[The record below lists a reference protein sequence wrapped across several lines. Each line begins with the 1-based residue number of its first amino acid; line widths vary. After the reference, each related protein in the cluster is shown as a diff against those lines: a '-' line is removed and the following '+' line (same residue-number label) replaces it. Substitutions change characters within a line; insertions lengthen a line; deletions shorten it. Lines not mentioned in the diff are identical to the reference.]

1 VPTAE
6 LLPLREPGQ
15 GPDEAEPDGGDGRA
29 PDGGIAWTQLG
40 TRRRDWRASSTTRRC
55 AFDLGAKESELAEL
69 TERSA
74 DPNLWDDPTSAQR
87 VMRRAE
93 ELRAEI
99 ETWRAMADRARG
111 LAEMAELAAADPDEG
126 AALALA
132 PDLERDLAGL
142 QADWNRMEQ
151 QLLLSEPFDE
161 RGAIVSVYAGAGGTE
176 SQDWAEMLLRMYLR
190 WAERARFKTEILE
203 ATEGEE
209 AGLKSVSF
217 SVDGRWAYGRLRSER
232 GVHRLVRISPYDSQ
246 KRRHTSFA
254 LVEVMP
260 EVPEDAAAEIDEKEL
275 RIDTYRSS
283 GAGGQHVNK
292 TDSAVRLTHLPT
304 GIVVAVQ
311 SERSQ
316 HQNKDRA
323 MSVLRAKLIERQM
336 EEREAEMARL
346 RGEHVEAG
354 WGNQIR
360 SYVLQPYTMVKDLRT
375 GVETSNP
382 TAVLDGELDAFIE
395 GYLRSRVGEGDP
407 TPTA

>member
-1 VPTAE
+1 
-6 LLPLREPGQ
+6 
-15 GPDEAEPDGGDGRA
+15 
-29 PDGGIAWTQLG
+29 
-40 TRRRDWRASSTTRRC
+40 
-55 AFDLGAKESELAEL
+55 
-69 TERSA
+69 
-74 DPNLWDDPTSAQR
+74 
-87 VMRRAE
+87 MRRAE

-99 ETWRAMADRARG
+99 ESWRSLEQRANG
-111 LAEMAELAAADPDEG
+111 LAEMAEMAAADPVE
-126 AALALA
+126 ASSLEA
-132 PDLERDLAGL
+132 DLQRDLDAL
-142 QADWNRMEQ
+142 QTEWRRVEQ

-161 RGAIVSVYAGAGGTE
+161 RGAIVSIHAGAGGTE

-190 WAERARFKTEILE
+190 WAERHRYRTEILE

-217 SVDGRWAYGRLRSER
+217 AIDGRWAYGLLRSER

-260 EVPEDAAAEIDEKEL
+260 EVPEDAAIEIDEKDL
-275 RIDTYRSS
+275 RVDTYRAS

-304 GIVVAVQ
+304 GVVVAVQ

-316 HQNKDRA
+316 HQNRDRA
-323 MSVLRAKLIERQM
+323 MAVLRARLIERQV

-382 TAVLDGELDAFIE
+382 MAVLDGELDAFMD
-395 GYLRSRVGEGDP
+395 GYLRSRVGAGGDGP
-407 TPTA
+407 LPAA

>member
-1 VPTAE
+1 
-6 LLPLREPGQ
+6 
-15 GPDEAEPDGGDGRA
+15 
-29 PDGGIAWTQLG
+29 
-40 TRRRDWRASSTTRRC
+40 
-55 AFDLGAKESELAEL
+55 
-69 TERSA
+69 
-74 DPNLWDDPTSAQR
+74 
-87 VMRRAE
+87 MRRAE
-93 ELRAEI
+93 EIRSEI
-99 ETWRAMADRARG
+99 EAWRSMSERATG
-111 LAEMAELAAADPDEG
+111 LAEMAEMAAADPEEG
-126 AALALA
+126 ASLQA
-132 PDLERDLAGL
+132 DLERDLAQL
-142 QADWNRMEQ
+142 QADWGRMEQ
-151 QLLLSEPFDE
+151 QLLLSEEFDE
-161 RGAIVSVYAGAGGTE
+161 RGAIVAVHAGAGGTE

-190 WAERARFKTEILE
+190 WAERSGYRTEILE

-217 SVDGRWAYGRLRSER
+217 SIDGRWAYGRLRSER

-260 EVPEDAAAEIDEKEL
+260 EVPEDAAIEIDDKEL
-275 RIDTYRSS
+275 RVDTYRAS

-292 TDSAVRLTHLPT
+292 TDSAVRITHEPT

-316 HQNKDRA
+316 HQNRDRA
-323 MSVLRAKLIERQM
+323 MAVLRAKLIERREQ
-336 EEREAEMARL
+336 EREAEMARL

-382 TAVLDGELDAFIE
+382 TAVLDGDIDAFID

-407 TPTA
+407 APAA